1 MAAQPALNPA
11 CPQCGGPV
19 EVPEGVTYASCRYCN
34 SQSFVDLS
42 GVILYQVVRPSVA
55 RSRVPGLLKSAALE
69 AGWPDATITRIEL
82 TYEPVW
88 ELESPDGRRLCISAR
103 PGPQGR
109 FGRTLLPG
117 GERAFVDPD
126 QRDGSAD
133 WFEPELAPESVAEVA
148 ARETGRPVA
157 VKTMR
162 LVHHPLY
169 QGELRVGEENHEFAL
184 DAVSGALV
192 DVEWPVEPSYR
203 FRNQA
208 WRATAIMILAAAL
221 LPLQYA
227 AIAVAVVGGYTI
239 WEHSRRGPTPGKVTS
254 S

>member
-1 MAAQPALNPA
+1 MTARHALNPA

-19 EVPEGVTYASCRYCN
+19 EVPEGATYAHCKYC
-34 SQSFVDLS
+34 SSESFVDLS
-42 GVILYQVVRPSVA
+42 GAILYQVVRPSVA
-55 RSRVPGLLKSAALE
+55 RSRVPGLIKSAAME
-69 AGWPDATITRIEL
+69 AGWPNATITRLEL

-109 FGRTLLPG
+109 FEQTLLPG
-117 GERAFVDPD
+117 GERGFVDPG
-126 QRDGSAD
+126 QRDRSAE

-148 ARETGRPVA
+148 ARATGRPVA

-169 QGELRVGEENHEFAL
+169 QGEVRVGEETHDFAV
-184 DAVSGALV
+184 DAVTGAMHDV
-192 DVEWPVEPSYR
+192 DWPVEPSYR

-221 LPLQYA
+221 LPLHYA
-227 AIAVAVVGGYTI
+227 AIAVVVVGGYTI
-239 WEHSRRGPTPGKVTS
+239 WEHSRQSTLPGKAAS